1 MDITKKIILQKLLN
15 VQSRILEIDDKAKLE
30 DIFNKLTIIFPEAE
44 IVNSN
49 KVEEEITEKMV
60 MTSNEGILE
69 ASDSSIANSDE
80 IQYKIQDEVVE
91 IKEVNDKESIENF
104 GVTQGNNEV
113 ENEILEESEQ
123 ISGGKVFNYPEEILK
138 EKEEAGKTIIEENK
152 NELESHERPK
162 EVKVNASKDIFK
174 VFTINDKFLYRRE
187 LFGNSDAQYK
197 EALELIS
204 RMDSFEDVK
213 DYFLNDLG
221 WNPNDEN
228 AKGFMETLEKKYF
241 N

>member
-1 MDITKKIILQKLLN
+1 MDITKKYILQKLLN

-91 IKEVNDKESIENF
+91 IKEVNDKESIGNF
-104 GVTQGNNEV
+104 GVTQDNIEE
-113 ENEILEESEQ
+113 ENENQLQ
-123 ISGGKVFNYPEEILK
+123 KRNNTL
-138 EKEEAGKTIIEENK
+138 TIIK
-152 NELESHERPK
+152 
-162 EVKVNASKDIFK
+162 
-174 VFTINDKFLYRRE
+174 T
-187 LFGNSDAQYK
+187 
-197 EALELIS
+197 
-204 RMDSFEDVK
+204 
-213 DYFLNDLG
+213 YF
-221 WNPNDEN
+221 
-228 AKGFMETLEKKYF
+228 
-241 N
+241 